1 MTNNGVEIPVD
12 HLLFRRVQ
20 DGIERDGSSRYY
32 SLGVCEEQRTVRIE
46 ATDLAT
52 RADASDLDFPG
63 ESGPACPARV
73 RTLSGR
79 AVTHSR
85 SGHRSIA
92 RLINKCKKPDK
103 KEFLKV
109 ARLTAVGF
117 LAVGFLGFFVKLI
130 FLPINQIVVSSS

>member
-1 MTNNGVEIPVD
+1 MDQVD
-12 HLLFRRVQ
+12 
-20 DGIERDGSSRYY
+20 
-32 SLGVCEEQRTVRIE
+32 T
-46 ATDLAT
+46 
-52 RADASDLDFPG
+52 
-63 ESGPACPARV
+63 
-73 RTLSGR
+73 TLSEF
-79 AVTHSR
+79 AKNS
-85 SGHRSIA
+85 A